1 MVSTNKR
8 REKDI
13 MKLLV
18 SEYEV
23 TIVNENSNSEFVV
36 KFAGP
41 KDSPYEGV
49 STEPAN
55 DSWCSIYKIP
65 TFCHS
70 INPVL
75 THSCRA
81 YGLSESSFP
90 TNTPINRLQ

>member
-18 SEYEV
+18 SNYDV
-23 TIVNENSNSEFVV
+23 TVVNENTNNEFVV

-49 STEPAN
+49 SEQCP
-55 DSWCSIYKIP
+55 D
-65 TFCHS
+65 
-70 INPVL
+70 
-75 THSCRA
+75 
-81 YGLSESSFP
+81 
-90 TNTPINRLQ
+90 